1 MATNPQALPLE
12 FPSSFPE
19 KPALDPSKINPMGV
33 GKSREVTQAYE
44 DALKAQKDL
53 ADRLEQRFAQPN
65 WWKIAA
71 GFAKPQLGGFLASL
85 GSASEAMG
93 QQVEAQR
100 AIAPTV
106 ARMRAE
112 IAAGQLPLA
121 QRREQV
127 KILDKAKAENRPLT
141 PDEIQEVT
149 AYGESDI
156 AKAAMDWHRQAQARL
171 ALVREAVGA
180 MGKDPNMPF
189 QDFAK
194 LQMTEGAD
202 SKKVQDAQKAYE
214 DTLNSSRPPQID
226 PAQWAAMPRYE
237 KMEAV
242 TQYARAQREAGSQA
256 ETALQQS
263 AQQAPGQLALLGS
276 IRDLAMGVGLKP
288 EKDKDGKEVS
298 GQQLMD
304 KALGVFRGNNPFEVI
319 ARAVSDGKGPQIMQD
334 FDQYARQFSISP
346 QVMDQFQKLV
356 KLLTENLMTLRN
368 GTVNPTDA
376 TMLMQQSGS
385 PNIGNTQRAL
395 VTLTD
400 LMAHGAQHS
409 ISKYNYVV
417 QNKVPFRM
425 LGIDDGYLG
434 KLRDYA
440 QQHRQIATQSPGV
453 QLPAWYSP
461 TYSPKAAATPA
472 APEAPAAAPATPAA
486 APAAPAA
493 SGAPRSA
500 PARPSE
506 RTINGQIWV
515 RQADGS
521 WRRKEQ

>member
-1 MATNPQALPLE
+1 MATNPPQNLPLE
-12 FPSSFPE
+12 YPSSYSE
-19 KPALDPSKINPMGV
+19 KLAFDVSKVNPMGV
-33 GKSREVTQAYE
+33 GKSPEVTQAYE
-44 DALKAQKDL
+44 GAMQAQKDL
-53 ADRLEQRFAQPN
+53 ADSLERRFAQPN
-65 WWKIAA
+65 WFKVAE
-71 GFAKPQLGGFLASL
+71 GFLKPQLGGFFASL
-85 GSASEAMG
+85 GSASGALA
-93 QQVEAQR
+93 QQQEAQR
-100 AIAPTV
+100 AISPTI

-127 KILDKAKAENRPLT
+127 KILDKAKSENRPLT

-202 SKKVQDAQKAYE
+202 PKKVQDAQKNYE
-214 DTLNSSRPPQID
+214 DTLNSSRPPQIE
-226 PAQWAAMPRYE
+226 PAQWAAMPRYD

-256 ETALQQS
+256 ESALQQS

-276 IRDLAMGVGLKP
+276 IRDLAMGVGLKETTDP
-288 EKDKDGKEVS
+288 KTGKVIT
-298 GQQLMD
+298 GQQQMD
-304 KALGVFRGNNPFEVI
+304 ALLGMFTGSNPIEVI
-319 ARAVSDGKGPQIMQD
+319 ARAAADGKLGDKLAEID
-334 FDQYARQFSISP
+334 RYARQLQMSP
-346 QVMDQFQKLV
+346 QALDQFQKLM
-356 KLLTENLMTLRN
+356 KLLAENQMTLRN

-376 TMLMQQSGS
+376 SMAMQQLGS

-400 LMAHGAQHS
+400 LMAHGAQHA

-425 LGIDDGYLG
+425 LGIDEGYLS

-440 QQHRQIATQSPGV
+440 QQHRQIATQSPEV
-453 QLPAWYSP
+453 KLPEWYSP
-461 TYSPKAAATPA
+461 TYSPKPA
-472 APEAPAAAPATPAA
+472 GGAQAFPVPSA
-486 APAAPAA
+486 APAAPATTPA
-493 SGAPRSA
+493 A
-500 PARPSE
+500 PARAASRPAE
-506 RTINGQIWV
+506 RKIGNQTWV
-515 RQADGS
+515 RQPDGS
-521 WRRKEQ
+521 WRLKEQ